1 MMAGRSRGWL
11 VLSVA
16 AVVAGVA
23 LAAVAARGP
32 SPPASLADEVRE
44 VASTLRCPVCQN
56 LSVADSSSRLAH
68 EMRADIARD
77 LRAGK
82 SPDEIRGEFV
92 AAYGEWILLAPQ
104 KTGINWLPWL
114 APVLLL
120 AFGGAVAAW
129 RIRGWAPGALRG
141 SPALAQRLGPEDRA
155 LLDRSLSIDPEDPQ

>member
-1 MMAGRSRGWL
+1 MAGRSRGWL

-16 AVVAGVA
+16 TVVAGVA
-23 LAAVAARGP
+23 LAVVAARGP
-32 SPPASLADEVRE
+32 STPVTQADEVRA

-82 SPDEIRGEFV
+82 SPDEIRNEFV
-92 AAYGEWILLAPQ
+92 AAYGEWILLAPP
-104 KTGINWLPWL
+104 KAGINWMPWV

-120 AFGGAVAAW
+120 VFGGAVAASSIKRW
-129 RIRGWAPGALRG
+129 AARGPRG
-141 SPALAQRLGPEDRA
+141 SPVHAHHFGPEDRA
-155 LLDRSLSIDPEDPQ
+155 LLERSLSVDPGEPE

>member
-1 MMAGRSRGWL
+1 MVGKARGWL

-23 LAAVAARGP
+23 MAAVAVRGP
-32 SPPASLADEVRE
+32 STPGTLAEDVRA

-77 LRAGK
+77 LRAGR
-82 SPDEIRGEFV
+82 SPDEVRDEFV
-92 AAYGEWILLAPQ
+92 AAYGEWILLAPP
-104 KTGINWLPWL
+104 KTGINWMPWI

-120 AFGGAVAAW
+120 VFGGAAAASSIK
-129 RIRGWAPGALRG
+129 RWAARSSPG
-141 SPALAQRLGPEDRA
+141 SPGHAHHLGPEDRA
-155 LLDRSLSIDPEDPQ
+155 LLERSMSAGPGEPE

>member
-32 SPPASLADEVRE
+32 SPPATQADEVRA

-68 EMRADIARD
+68 EMRADIAKD
-77 LRAGK
+77 LSAGK
-82 SPDEIRGEFV
+82 SPDEIRNEFV
-92 AAYGEWILLAPQ
+92 AAYGEWILLAPRRA
-104 KTGINWLPWL
+104 GINWMPWV

-120 AFGGAVAAW
+120 VFGGAIAASS
-129 RIRGWAPGALRG
+129 IRRWSAGGLRA
-141 SPALAQRLGPEDRA
+141 SPQAHHLGPEERA
-155 LLDRSLSIDPEDPQ
+155 LLERSLSARPGGPE

>member
-1 MMAGRSRGWL
+1 MVGKARGWL

-32 SPPASLADEVRE
+32 SAPGTRADEVRS

-68 EMRADIARD
+68 EMRADIAMD
-77 LRAGK
+77 LTAGK
-82 SPDEIRGEFV
+82 SPDEIRDEFV
-92 AAYGEWILLAPQ
+92 AAYGEWILLAPP
-104 KTGINWLPWL
+104 KAGINWMPWA

-120 AFGGAVAAW
+120 VFGGAVAGSSIKRWAD
-129 RIRGWAPGALRG
+129 RGPPGGPVHAHHLG
-141 SPALAQRLGPEDRA
+141 SEDRA
-155 LLDRSLSIDPEDPQ
+155 LLEGSMSADPGEPE

>member
-1 MMAGRSRGWL
+1 MVGKARGWL

-23 LAAVAARGP
+23 MAAVAVRGP
-32 SPPASLADEVRE
+32 STPGTLAEDVRA

-77 LRAGK
+77 LRAGR
-82 SPDEIRGEFV
+82 SPDEVRDEFV
-92 AAYGEWILLAPQ
+92 AAYGEWILLAPP
-104 KTGINWLPWL
+104 KTGINWMPWI

-120 AFGGAVAAW
+120 VFGGAAAASSIK
-129 RIRGWAPGALRG
+129 RWAARSSPG
-141 SPALAQRLGPEDRA
+141 SPGHVHHLGPEDRA
-155 LLDRSLSIDPEDPQ
+155 LLERSMSAGPGEPE

>member
-1 MMAGRSRGWL
+1 MGGNSRAGWL
-11 VLSVA
+11 ALSVTL
-16 AVVAGVA
+16 VVAGVA

-32 SPPASLADEVRE
+32 STPGSVSDQVRE

-82 SPDEIRGEFV
+82 SPEEIRGEFV
-92 AAYGEWILLAPQ
+92 AAYGQWILLAPP
-104 KTGINWLPWL
+104 KTGINWMPWL

-129 RIRGWAPGALRG
+129 RVRRWAPGGLRHSSAHARG
-141 SPALAQRLGPEDRA
+141 VGPEDRA
-155 LLDRSLSIDPEDPQ
+155 LLERSLSVDPGEPE